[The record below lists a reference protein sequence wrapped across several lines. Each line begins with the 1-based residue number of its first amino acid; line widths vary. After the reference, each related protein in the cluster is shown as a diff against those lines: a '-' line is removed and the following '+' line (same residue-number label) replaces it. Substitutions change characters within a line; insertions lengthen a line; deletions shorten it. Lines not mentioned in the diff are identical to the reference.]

1 MYTSKYNASQKCL
14 DSEQSSVYLLH
25 LQVSYIYM
33 HLYK

>member
-1 MYTSKYNASQKCL
+1 MDKYNVSQKCL
-14 DSEQSSVYLLH
+14 DSEQSSAYLLH

>member
-1 MYTSKYNASQKCL
+1 MDKYNVSQKCL
-14 DSEQSSVYLLH
+14 DSEQSSAYLL